1 LRKELYLMHT
11 LVLLGEL
18 DRASTAT
25 LESAI
30 EGLCKTQVEGIT
42 LDLSELSYIDVTGVA
57 VIAFRCR
64 WCQRRGFEFWLIPG
78 SPAVQHVFELTGVG
92 KRLPFLAHESA
103 AQTVA
108 AQESSA
114 PGAMAPAAIACGRA
128 TSRGRGQLP
137 SVTRPRSP
145 TLLRVSGHRA
155 KARRARREREG
166 R

>member
-1 LRKELYLMHT
+1 MHT

-25 LESAI
+25 LETAI
-30 EGLCKTQVEGIT
+30 EGLCEREVEGIT
-42 LDLSELSYIDVTGVA
+42 LDLSELAYIDATGVA

-64 WCQRRGFEFWLIPG
+64 WCQRRGYEFALIPG
-78 SPAVQHVFELTGVG
+78 SPAVQHVFELTGAS
-92 KRLPFLAHESA
+92 KRLPFLAHEPA
-103 AQTVA
+103 AQTLAAESAAVA
-108 AQESSA
+108 GAPSA
-114 PGAMAPAAIACGRA
+114 VACVRR

-137 SVTRPRSP
+137 AVSRPRSV
-145 TLLRVSGHRA
+145 TLLRVSGQRA